1 MKKQK
6 SKYKKLSIRLLLI
19 FVGITVGIVAVFT
32 TVSVIAKYFNEE
44 IWANSV
50 YVAGLVMLILV
61 LAAFVF
67 ITNKLVV
74 RRIENLNRAVSEVAK
89 GNFDLIVPVQGNDE
103 LAELSENFNKMTAE
117 LQANAFLSKDFARY
131 VSHEF
136 KTPLS
141 VIRSYAEAVQI
152 NNADKETNDYMEII
166 ISETDRLAE
175 MSKTIMELCRLDST
189 TLVEKKDVFSPAAQ
203 IRSILLSS
211 QIKWNEKNIEIEP
224 NLDEFEITGN
234 ENLTFRIW
242 QNLISNAIKFTK
254 DGGNI
259 TITLKKQTDAFLF
272 AATDNG
278 IGIADEDKDKI
289 FNMFFT
295 GDKSH
300 NKEGSGLGLPLT
312 KNIVEKLGGEIT
324 FISERSK
331 GTTFTVRLPL

>member
-1 MKKQK
+1 M
-6 SKYKKLSIRLLLI
+6 LLI

-32 TVSVIAKYFNEE
+32 TVSVIAKYLNEE

-50 YVAGLVMLILV
+50 YIAGLIMVVLV
-61 LAAFVF
+61 FVAFVL

-74 RRIENLNRAVSEVAK
+74 RRIENLNKAVSEVAK

-103 LAELSENFNKMTAE
+103 LAGLSENFNKMTAE
-117 LQANAFLSKDFARY
+117 LKANAFLSRDFARY

-141 VIRSYAEAVQI
+141 VIRSYAEATQL
-152 NNADKETNDYMEII
+152 NGKNKETNDYMEIV

-175 MSKTIMELCRLDST
+175 MTKSIMELCRLDST
-189 TLVEKKDVFSPAAQ
+189 TFIEKKDTFSPASQ
-203 IRSILLSS
+203 VRSIILST
-211 QIKWNEKNIEIEP
+211 QITWSKKNINLQL
-224 NLDEFEITGN
+224 NLDEFEIIGN

-242 QNLISNAIKFTK
+242 QNLIGNAIKFTEEN
-254 DGGNI
+254 GNI
-259 TITLKKQTDAFLF
+259 AVTLKTENNSCLF
-272 AATDNG
+272 AVKDDG
-278 IGIADEDKDKI
+278 IGIPDEDKDKI
-289 FNMFFT
+289 YNMFFT

-324 FISERSK
+324 FVSERGK

>member
-32 TVSVIAKYFNEE
+32 TVSVIAKYLNEE

-74 RRIENLNRAVSEVAK
+74 RRIENLNKAVSDIAK
-89 GNFDLIVPVQGNDE
+89 GNFDLTVSVSGNDE

-234 ENLTFRIW
+234 ENLMFRIW
-242 QNLISNAIKFTK
+242 QNLISNAIKFTN

-324 FISERSK
+324 FMSERGK